1 MVKYSYDSLVY
12 FGKDVQKS
20 ISRMTQFGYDA
31 IDLAEAIDVATQYRA
46 LRGPTSSADA
56 ALQTAGA
63 AAYGQTRRPKAG
75 PHRSKPK
82 AKIPRGRG
90 KSHPIPSITHQR
102 IPRITCLFFRG
113 KYKESHFLMPEK
125 ESSKNKSLGG
135 VDVLNDPRCN
145 RGCPVR
151 SVSNESYEIKFI

>member
-63 AAYGQTRRPKAG
+63 AAYGQPAGLRPVPIGASPKRKSQGAGGRVTR
-75 PHRSKPK
+75 
-82 AKIPRGRG
+82 
-90 KSHPIPSITHQR
+90 
-102 IPRITCLFFRG
+102 
-113 KYKESHFLMPEK
+113 FL
-125 ESSKNKSLGG
+125 
-135 VDVLNDPRCN
+135 R
-145 RGCPVR
+145 
-151 SVSNESYEIKFI
+151 